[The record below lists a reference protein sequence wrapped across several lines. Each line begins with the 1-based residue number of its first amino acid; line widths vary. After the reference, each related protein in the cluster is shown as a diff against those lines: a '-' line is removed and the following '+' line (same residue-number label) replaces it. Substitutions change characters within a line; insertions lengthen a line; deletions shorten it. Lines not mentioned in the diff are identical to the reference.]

1 MKTTYYN
8 KGDNMSIN
16 IEDIKDDRQF
26 RALTGVSRDEF
37 DALLPIFDESHHEII
52 NENYENKKEERQRK
66 PGGGSQ
72 GVLDTMEKRMFFI
85 LYYMKTYPT
94 FDVLGFQ
101 FGFDK
106 SNACLNVHKYA
117 PVLYRTLEKLEVM
130 PRRAFSSVEDM
141 REAFAGIEDIF
152 IDVTERTHARP
163 VDKKKQK
170 ESYSGK
176 KKHHAAKN
184 TVISDINK
192 LILFIGYTVMGGIH
206 DYRLLKQDFPPGMDW
221 FITFRLWVDLG
232 YIGIQKDYNHC
243 EILISHKKPR
253 KSKANPTPSLTD
265 EQKTENREMSSLRV
279 IVEHA
284 IGGIKRF
291 GILTGKFRNRKEKFV
306 DDVAALCAGLW
317 NLKIKGIA

>member
-1 MKTTYYN
+1 MTIK
-8 KGDNMSIN
+8 IEN
-16 IEDIKDDRQF
+16 IKNDRQF
-26 RALTGVSRDEF
+26 KALTGVSREEF
-37 DALLPIFDESHHEII
+37 DIMLPVFDESNLEII
-52 NENYENKKEERQRK
+52 NENYENKKDERQRK
-66 PGGGSQ
+66 PGGGQ
-72 GVLDTMEKRMFFI
+72 KGVLDTTEKKLFFI

-94 FDVLGFQ
+94 FDVLGIH

-106 SNACLNVHKYA
+106 SKACTNVHKYA
-117 PVLYRTLEKLEVM
+117 PVLIRTLEKMEVM
-130 PRRAFSSVEDM
+130 PHRSFSSVEEM

-163 VDKKKQK
+163 ADKDKQK

-192 LILFIGYTVMGGIH
+192 MILFIGYTVMGGIH
-206 DYRLLKQDFPPGMDW
+206 DYRLLKNEFPADMDW
-221 FITFRLWVDLG
+221 FSRFRVWVDLG
-232 YIGIQKDYNHC
+232 YIGIQKDYTHC
-243 EILISHKKPR
+243 EILIPHKKPR
-253 KSKANPTPSLTD
+253 KSKANPSPSLTD
-265 EQKTENREMSSLRV
+265 EQKAENREMSSLRV

-284 IGGIKRF
+284 IGGMKRF

-317 NLKIKGIA
+317 NLKIKSIA